1 MDECYALQ
9 KQKTRSLIVALATIN
24 VVRCN
29 WVKLKH
35 NCDRSITRYK
45 ARLVDKGY
53 HSIDYDET
61 FSPLLKPAIVKK
73 IIISLTIS
81 CG

>member
-9 KQKTRSLIVALATIN
+9 KQKTRSLIFALATIN

-29 WVKLKH
+29 WACKLKH
-35 NCDRSITRYK
+35 NCDRYITRYK
-45 ARLVDKGY
+45 VRLVDKGY
-53 HSIDYDET
+53 HSNDFDET

-73 IIISLTIS
+73 
-81 CG
+81 

>member
-9 KQKTRSLIVALATIN
+9 KQKTRFLIVALATIN

-29 WVKLKH
+29 WVCKLKH

-61 FSPLLKPAIVKK
+61 LSPLLKPAIVKK
-73 IIISLTIS
+73 MPHKT
-81 CG
+81 